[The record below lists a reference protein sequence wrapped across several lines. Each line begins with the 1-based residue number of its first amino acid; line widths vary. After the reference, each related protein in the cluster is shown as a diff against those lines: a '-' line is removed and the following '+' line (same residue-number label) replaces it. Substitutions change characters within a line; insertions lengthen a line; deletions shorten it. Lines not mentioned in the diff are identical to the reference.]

1 MKVFAIGVVALTLA
15 GLAGL
20 TGCASTDGGTKATP
34 IAAGS
39 EPYRVGP
46 SDELNIRV
54 LPDPAIEMPELH
66 VRPDGKISVE
76 LIGDVPAAGRTT
88 DEIAAEITQRMEQY
102 RQAPSVSVSLVEPSS
117 TTVSVIGEVKA
128 PGSFALDRDIRVA
141 EIISMAGDATE
152 LAATS
157 RVRVIRRQ
165 GDQTILYLA
174 DMDKIRGGDG
184 STDILLQKGD
194 LVVVPAAT
202 PVVAGYKLRR
212 ALYPLEALFRVVGS
226 GLFYGLMN

>member
-1 MKVFAIGVVALTLA
+1 M
-15 GLAGL
+15 
-20 TGCASTDGGTKATP
+20 GCASTDGGTKATP
-34 IAAGS
+34 IAASS

-102 RQAPSVSVSLVEPSS
+102 RQAPSVSVSLVEPGS
-117 TTVSVIGEVKA
+117 TTVSVIGEVREA
-128 PGSFALDRDIRVA
+128 GSFALDRDIRVA
-141 EIISMAGDATE
+141 EVVAMAGDATE

-157 RVRVIRRQ
+157 RIRVVRRQ

-174 DMDKIRGGDG
+174 NLDQIRGGDG

-194 LVVVPAAT
+194 LVVVPAAK
-202 PVVAGYKLRR
+202 PVVAGYKIRR
-212 ALYPLEALFRVVGS
+212 ALYPIESLFRVIGS
-226 GLFYGLMN
+226 GLFYAFLN